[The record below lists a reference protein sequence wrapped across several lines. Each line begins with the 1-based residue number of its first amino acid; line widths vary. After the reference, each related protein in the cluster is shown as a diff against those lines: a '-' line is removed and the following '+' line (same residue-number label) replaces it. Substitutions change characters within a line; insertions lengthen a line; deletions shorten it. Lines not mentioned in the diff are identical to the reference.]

1 MGKNPSEF
9 RDSSRPVEGV
19 SWDDATEFC
28 RKLSESPAEKAAGA
42 AYRLPTEAEWEY
54 ACRAGTATRFAY
66 GDDPAGLDQYAWWKN
81 NSQGRTQAVGR
92 LQPNAWALFDVHG
105 NVWEWC
111 ADWWAADYYAQSP
124 TDSPLGPDTGSDRVL
139 RGGAWKFDNPVNLHG
154 TFRNHDLPGH
164 GYHDYGFRVVRNL
177 VP

>member
-28 RKLSESPAEKAAGA
+28 RKLSESPVEQAAGA
-42 AYRLPTEAEWEY
+42 VYRLPTEAEWEY
-54 ACRAGTATRFAY
+54 ACRAGTAARFAF
-66 GDDPAGLDQYAWWKN
+66 GDDPASLDQHAWRKS

-111 ADWWAADYYAQSP
+111 ADWWAPDYYAKSP
-124 TDSPLGPDTGSDRVL
+124 TDGPLGPSTGSDRVL
-139 RGGAWKFDNPVNLHG
+139 RGGAWKFDNPVNFHS
-154 TFRNHDLPGH
+154 TFRSHDLPVH
-164 GYHDYGFRVVRNL
+164 QYHDYGFRVVRDL
-177 VP
+177 AR